1 MAFQVPNTLLVT
13 VYGANNLS
21 PRDTNGSADP
31 FVKIAIPGCDKVFQ
45 TQVCLSPSHSCM
57 GIHYSKLFGA
67 AKSMF
72 KS

>member
-45 TQVCLSPSHSCM
+45 TQVSLSPTV
-57 GIHYSKLFGA
+57 LPWLT
-67 AKSMF
+67 
-72 KS
+72 